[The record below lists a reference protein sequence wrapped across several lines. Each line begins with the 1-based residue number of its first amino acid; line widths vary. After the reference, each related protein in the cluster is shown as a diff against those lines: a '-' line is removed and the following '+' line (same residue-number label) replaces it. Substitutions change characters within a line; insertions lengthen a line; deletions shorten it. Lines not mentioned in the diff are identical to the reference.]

1 MYYKKALLMNKSFL
15 IALTIVVVTVA
26 WFSSGMFSSNDNGA
40 SIPAQDATKQEELK
54 SSDEL
59 TEVRVRDLV
68 FEWMIDD
75 VTITGRT
82 RASRKIAMKAE
93 IDGQIS
99 EILIEK
105 GTSVKKGDIIAKLEI
120 KSRAASVREAEQ
132 LLEQRQIQY
141 TAAKE
146 LEQKGFNSRVRL
158 AEARAQLESARAAL
172 KRARIELN
180 DTNIKAPFDGVIDG
194 QYIEI
199 GDFVSVGQDLFDLVD
214 LDPLEIVGFV
224 TEKQV
229 MRVDLGSE
237 ADVSLANGN
246 EVQGIVTYVAT
257 SANADTRTF
266 EVEVSLPNENYAI
279 KEGITSQ
286 ITIPLEQQKAYRISP
301 SVLSLTDEGAV
312 GIKIL
317 DDEDRVQFVPVIFL
331 KDTPEFLWI
340 SGLPDKIRLI
350 TVGQEFVT
358 DGQVVKPVAAENE
371 GLL

>member
-1 MYYKKALLMNKSFL
+1 MKKSIF
-15 IALTIVVVTVA
+15 IAIAIAVVTVA
-26 WFSSGMFSSNDNGA
+26 WFMSGSGGNSQGEGSSNYSAEN
-40 SIPAQDATKQEELK
+40 SPQSEELEG
-54 SSDEL
+54 SDDL

-82 RASRKIAMKAE
+82 RASRKISMKAE
-93 IDGQIS
+93 IDGQIA
-99 EILIEK
+99 EILIDK
-105 GTSVKKGDIIAKLEI
+105 GAAVKKGDVIAKLEI

-141 TAAKE
+141 NAAKE

-158 AEARAQLESARAAL
+158 AEARAQLESARAGL
-172 KRARIELN
+172 KKARIELS
-180 DTNIKAPFDGVIDG
+180 DTSIQAPFDGVIDG
-194 QYIEI
+194 QHIEI

-224 TEKQV
+224 TEKQI

-237 ADVSLANGN
+237 ADISLSSGKTA
-246 EVQGIVTYVAT
+246 QGTVTYIAT

-312 GIKIL
+312 GIKII
-317 DDEDRVQFVPVIFL
+317 DENDRVQFVPVIFL

-358 DGQVVKPVAAENE
+358 DGQVVKPVSADGE